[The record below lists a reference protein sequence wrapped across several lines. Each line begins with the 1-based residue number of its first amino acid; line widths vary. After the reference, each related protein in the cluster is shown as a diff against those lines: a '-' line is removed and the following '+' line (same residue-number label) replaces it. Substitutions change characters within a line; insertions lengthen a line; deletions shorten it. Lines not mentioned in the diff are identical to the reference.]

1 MALHSGQ
8 GKAGL
13 FPWLKCSNQFREK
26 YHMKSKYCCPS
37 QQRVFLHSHADMQ
50 GLQPCLSPG
59 VNGIVCSLQPGDVS
73 SAEVGGGF
81 NLWYVVARRESLG
94 GCKLCSVKKESNIQS
109 CRETN
114 KSFIIVKRTA

>member
-1 MALHSGQ
+1 
-8 GKAGL
+8 
-13 FPWLKCSNQFREK
+13 
-26 YHMKSKYCCPS
+26 MKSKYCRPS

-50 GLQPCLSPG
+50 GLQRCLSPG
-59 VNGIVCSLQPGDVS
+59 VSGIACSLQPGDVS

-81 NLWYVVARRESLG
+81 NLWDVVARRQSLG
-94 GCKLCSVKKESNIQS
+94 GCKLCSVKKELNIQS